1 MCGERDVSGPML
13 GARRGCVPPDRH
25 GVLKRGFTWALDA
38 DFVDV
43 TERDMFIV
51 PLPQGPHPLSQSVSP
66 RRLLSLTPNW
76 LE

>member
-1 MCGERDVSGPML
+1 MWGTGRFWAHVGGSSGL
-13 GARRGCVPPDRH
+13 RPPDRH
-25 GVLKRGFTWALDA
+25 RVLKRGFTWALDA